1 MNAPLPKTVR
11 SVTDLS
17 AMTRDE
23 FVAALDGIFEHS
35 PWVAEAAWE
44 DRPFATVEALH
55 DAMCQAVMDAGEQA
69 QLALIC
75 AHPELA
81 GKLALRGELTAE
93 STREQAGAGL
103 DQCSAEEFA
112 RLQQLN
118 ADYNAKF
125 GFPYILAVKGHTRHS
140 IIENF
145 TQRLANERVDEIEE
159 CLRQIFRIAGFRL
172 QDLVSA

>member
-1 MNAPLPKTVR
+1 MNGPLPMTQRTVAE
-11 SVTDLS
+11 LS
-17 AMTRDE
+17 ALPRAE

-44 DRPFATVEALH
+44 DRPFATVDALH
-55 DAMCQAVMDAGEQA
+55 DALCQAVIDAGEGL
-69 QLALIC
+69 QLDLIR

-81 GKLALRGELTAE
+81 GKAAVRGELTVE

-103 DQCSAEEFA
+103 DQCSAQEFA
-112 RLQQLN
+112 RLTELN
-118 ADYNAKF
+118 DAYKAKF
-125 GFPYILAVKGHTRHS
+125 GFPYILAVRGHTRGS

-145 TQRLANERVDEIEE
+145 ATRVESSRADEIDE

-172 QDLVSA
+172 QDLLRD

>member
-1 MNAPLPKTVR
+1 MNAPLPMTQRTVAE
-11 SVTDLS
+11 LS
-17 AMTRDE
+17 ALPRAE

-44 DRPFATVEALH
+44 DRPFATVNALH
-55 DAMCQAVMDAGEQA
+55 DAMCQAVIDAGEGP
-69 QLALIC
+69 QLDLIR

-81 GKLALRGELTAE
+81 GKAAVRGELTAE

-103 DQCSAEEFA
+103 DQCSAEEFG
-112 RLQQLN
+112 RLTELN
-118 ADYNAKF
+118 AAYKAKF
-125 GFPYILAVKGHTRHS
+125 GFPYILAVRGHTRTS

-145 TQRLANERVDEIEE
+145 AARLENSRADEIET

-172 QDLVSA
+172 EDLVRD

>member
-1 MNAPLPKTVR
+1 MNGPLPMTQRTVAE
-11 SVTDLS
+11 LS
-17 AMTRDE
+17 ALPRAE

-44 DRPFATVEALH
+44 DRPFATVDALH
-55 DAMCQAVMDAGEQA
+55 DALCQAVIDAGEGL
-69 QLALIC
+69 QLDLIR

-81 GKLALRGELTAE
+81 GKAAVRGELTVE

-103 DQCSAEEFA
+103 DQCSAQEFA
-112 RLQQLN
+112 RLTALN
-118 ADYNAKF
+118 DAYKVKF
-125 GFPYILAVKGHTRHS
+125 GFPYILAVRGHTRGS

-145 TQRLANERVDEIEE
+145 AKRVENSRADEIDE

-172 QDLVSA
+172 QDLLRA

>member
-1 MNAPLPKTVR
+1 MPMTQRTVAQ
-11 SVTDLS
+11 LS
-17 AMTRDE
+17 ALPRAE
-23 FVAALDGIFEHS
+23 FIAALDGIFEHS

-44 DRPFATVEALH
+44 DRPFATVNALH
-55 DAMCQAVMDAGEQA
+55 DAMCQAVIDAGEA
-69 QLALIC
+69 PQLALIC

-81 GKLALRGELTAE
+81 GKAAVRGELTAE

-112 RLQQLN
+112 RLTELN
-118 ADYNAKF
+118 DAYKTKF
-125 GFPYILAVKGHTRHS
+125 GFPYILAVRGHTRSS

-145 TQRLANERVDEIEE
+145 ATRLESSRADEIEE

-172 QDLVSA
+172 QDLVRD

>member
-1 MNAPLPKTVR
+1 MNGPLPMTQRTVAE
-11 SVTDLS
+11 LS
-17 AMTRDE
+17 ALPRAE

-44 DRPFATVEALH
+44 DRPFATVDALH
-55 DAMCQAVMDAGEQA
+55 DALCQAVIDAGEGL
-69 QLALIC
+69 QLDLIR

-81 GKLALRGELTAE
+81 GKAAVRGELTVE

-103 DQCSAEEFA
+103 DQCSAQEFA
-112 RLQQLN
+112 RLTELN
-118 ADYNAKF
+118 DAYKAKF
-125 GFPYILAVKGHTRHS
+125 GFPYILAVRGHTRGS

-145 TQRLANERVDEIEE
+145 ATRVENSRADEIDE

-172 QDLVSA
+172 QDLLRD

>member
-1 MNAPLPKTVR
+1 MTQRTVAQ
-11 SVTDLS
+11 LS
-17 AMTRDE
+17 ALPRAE
-23 FVAALDGIFEHS
+23 FIAALDGIFEHS

-44 DRPFATVEALH
+44 DRPFATVNALH
-55 DAMCQAVMDAGEQA
+55 DAMCQAVIDAGEA
-69 QLALIC
+69 PQLALIC

-81 GKLALRGELTAE
+81 GKAAVRGELTAE

-112 RLQQLN
+112 RLTELN
-118 ADYNAKF
+118 DAYKTKF
-125 GFPYILAVKGHTRHS
+125 GFPYILAVRGHTRSS

-145 TQRLANERVDEIEE
+145 ATRLESSRADEIEE

-172 QDLVSA
+172 QDLVRD

>member
-1 MNAPLPKTVR
+1 MNAPLPMTQRTVAE
-11 SVTDLS
+11 LS
-17 AMTRDE
+17 ALPRAE
-23 FVAALDGIFEHS
+23 FIAALDGIFEHS

-44 DRPFATVEALH
+44 DRPFATVNALH
-55 DAMCQAVMDAGEQA
+55 DAMCQAVIDAGETQ
-69 QLALIC
+69 QLDLIR

-81 GKLALRGELTAE
+81 GKAAVRGELTAE

-112 RLQQLN
+112 RLTELN
-118 ADYNAKF
+118 DAYKAKF
-125 GFPYILAVKGHTRHS
+125 GFPYILAVRGHTRSS

-145 TQRLANERVDEIEE
+145 ATRLENSRADEIEE

-172 QDLVSA
+172 QDLVRD

>member
-1 MNAPLPKTVR
+1 MNAPLPMTQRTVAE
-11 SVTDLS
+11 LS
-17 AMTRDE
+17 ALPRAE

-44 DRPFATVEALH
+44 DRPFATVNALH
-55 DAMCQAVMDAGEQA
+55 DAMCQAVIDAGEGA
-69 QLALIC
+69 QLDLIR

-81 GKLALRGELTAE
+81 GKAAVRGELTAE

-103 DQCSAEEFA
+103 DQCSAEEYA
-112 RLQQLN
+112 RLTELN
-118 ADYNAKF
+118 DAYKAKF
-125 GFPYILAVKGHTRHS
+125 GFPYILAVRGHTRSS

-145 TQRLANERVDEIEE
+145 AGRLENSRADEIEA

-172 QDLVSA
+172 EDLVRD